1 MKEYKASIAP
11 NPEVWLSLD
20 EQLRIDLV
28 VDFVNKNENNIEEAA
43 KRIHASIH
51 VIVENQ
57 LALKSEPTPKT
68 YSRLRRQGLSRHE
81 AIHAIGAVIS
91 EDMFEVM
98 KGNKDQA
105 FEKYKGH
112 LEKLTAKRWKR
123 GKW

>member
-1 MKEYKASIAP
+1 VKVYKASIAP
-11 NPEVWLSLD
+11 NPAEWLSLD
-20 EQLRIDLV
+20 EQLRLDLV
-28 VDFVNKNENNIEEAA
+28 VDYVNKNENNIEEPA

-57 LALKSEPTPKT
+57 LALESEPTPKT
-68 YSRLRRQGLSRHE
+68 YSRLRKQGLSRHE

-91 EDMFEVM
+91 EDMFEIM
-98 KGNKDQA
+98 RGNKDQA
-105 FEKYKGH
+105 FEKYKGR

>member
-1 MKEYKASIAP
+1 VKEYKATIAP

-20 EQLRIDLV
+20 EQLRLDLV
-28 VDFVNKNENNIEEAA
+28 VDYVNKNENNIEEPA
-43 KRIHASIH
+43 KIIHASIH

-57 LALKSEPTPKT
+57 LALGSEPTPKT
-68 YSRLRRQGLSRHE
+68 YSRLRKQGLSRHE

-91 EDMFEVM
+91 EDMFEIM
-98 KGNKDQA
+98 RGNKDQA
-105 FEKYKGH
+105 FERYKGR

>member
-1 MKEYKASIAP
+1 VKEYKASIAQ

-20 EQLRIDLV
+20 EQLRLELV
-28 VDFVNKNENNIEEAA
+28 VDFVNKNENNIEEPA
-43 KRIHASIH
+43 KRIHTSIH

-57 LALKSEPTPKT
+57 LALESEPTPKT
-68 YSRLRRQGLSRHE
+68 YSRLRKQGLSRHE

-91 EDMFEVM
+91 EDLFEIM
-98 KGNKDQA
+98 RGNKDQA
-105 FEKYKGH
+105 FEKYIGR